1 MFATDILSRKVKHR
15 EISGVEIHNLFW
27 NIVCNLKV
35 GISVCKYIKMSVGNI
50 NPSVDVK
57 EQWILIGSYQLI
69 D

>member
-15 EISGVEIHNLFW
+15 VEIHNLFW